1 MRGVK
6 NFFRRVSSQLAIFL
20 AVVGP
25 GLITAIADNDAG
37 GVATYTV
44 AASMYGMGAVFL
56 LVPEIF
62 LLGLSQT
69 VGSTIAIVTRKGLGD
84 LIREKFGL
92 QISVLIF
99 SLYFIVNQGV
109 VLQNV
114 AGLKSSLRLLNFPLP
129 WQFSLFLVAM
139 FLILAVIALDYQ
151 KLQRIFLVMI
161 LFYFT
166 YVISAFLVKPDWKGV
181 LFDSLIYPRG
191 LKMDL
196 AFLFSR
202 LAVLGTTITAWGQ
215 FFIQSYTVDK
225 KLTKEDLRY
234 SQVETYSSAL
244 ITNLFSLMIVVAVTG
259 TLFRNGIVV
268 QNAQEAALAIK
279 PLAGQLTYALFSTG
293 LLGASILGLTIVPLA
308 TAYAFAEFFGYE
320 GSLDVDLKKGKLF
333 YFFFTLQIAIAFL
346 VTLLPKVNLFKV
358 TLYVDFLNA
367 ALLPIILFFLVKFSE
382 DKSLMGKNTID
393 GFSKLFLRLSALIII
408 IGVISLFVGKI
419 FF

>member
-1 MRGVK
+1 MKGVK
-6 NFFRRVSSQLAIFL
+6 KFLQRVGSQLAVFL

-25 GLITAIADNDAG
+25 GLITAVADNDAG

-44 AASMYGMGAVFL
+44 AASMYGMGAVFFL
-56 LVPEIF
+56 IPEIF

-84 LIREKFGL
+84 LIREKYGL
-92 QISVLIF
+92 RISILIF

-139 FLILAVIALDYQ
+139 FLILAVIMLDYQ

-166 YVISAFLVKPDWKGV
+166 YVISALLVKPDWKNV
-181 LFDSLIYPRG
+181 FFDAFIYPRG
-191 LKMDL
+191 LKIDMG
-196 AFLFSR
+196 FLFSR

-225 KLTKEDLRY
+225 NLTKESLKY
-234 SQVETYSSAL
+234 SPIETYSGAV
-244 ITNLFSLMIVVAVTG
+244 ITNLFSLMMVVAVTG

-268 QNAQEAALAIK
+268 RTAQEAALAIK
-279 PLAGQLTYALFSTG
+279 PLAGQLTYSLFSTG

-333 YFFFTLQIAIAFL
+333 YFFFTLQIMIAFL
-346 VTLLPKVNLFKV
+346 TTLLPGVNLFRV

-367 ALLPIILFFLVKFSE
+367 ALLPVIFFFLIKFSE
-382 DKSLMGKNTID
+382 DKDLMGKNVIG
-393 GFSKLFLRLSALIII
+393 GFSKLFLRLSAIAIT
-408 IGVISLFVGKI
+408 IGVISFFGGKI